1 MCYANEM
8 KVPGVPDRKKKQ
20 KERER
25 ESESENGENG
35 IKKE

>member
-20 KERER
+20 KERE
-25 ESESENGENG
+25 SESENGENG